1 MSADCWNEGARTA
14 CSIAGKGG
22 NRLFNRYTSKQT
34 YRTVPP
40 SLGTRVLGI
49 SKDESADAD
58 FDARLVA
65 LSAAVSRECAEDGI
79 RILRLT
85 GPTCSGKT
93 TAAGKLTEALEAAG
107 LSVYPISLDD
117 FYLDRQEL
125 EERARARGGT
135 PDYDSADTLDLGA
148 MEACVR
154 ELRRTGE
161 TDIPVFNFT
170 TGNRAGTRHL
180 AVPAGETPVFLF
192 EGIQILYPQ
201 VDALLRQE
209 GYYSFCVCPQ
219 SAIAAGGEV
228 FLPNEIRLMRRL
240 VRDVIYRAAAP
251 SFTFF
256 LWNSVRENEEKN
268 IFPYIGTCN
277 RTVDSTMPYE
287 IGLLKPYLERYLTGE
302 WVGDFWQEADGIL
315 ARLADVQ
322 PVPDG
327 LIQPD
332 SLYKE
337 FI

>member
-1 MSADCWNEGARTA
+1 MYTIEGCMSEGELAELVRAGDAAFEAELEALAGEILTDG
-14 CSIAGKGG
+14 SI
-22 NRLFNRYTSKQT
+22 RL
-34 YRTVPP
+34 
-40 SLGTRVLGI
+40 LG
-49 SKDESADAD
+49 
-58 FDARLVA
+58 
-65 LSAAVSRECAEDGI
+65 
-79 RILRLT
+79 LT

-93 TAAGKLTEALEAAG
+93 TAAAMLTRALEAEGRA
-107 LSVYPISLDD
+107 VHVISIDD
-117 FYLDRQEL
+117 FYFGKEILLRTSREKGRT
-125 EERARARGGT
+125 E
-135 PDYDSADTLDLGA
+135 PDYDSPDTIDVELMRA
-148 MEACVR
+148 AVR
-154 ELRRTGE
+154 SLLSGRETRMPRFNFRTGQRE
-161 TDIPVFNFT
+161 S
-170 TGNRAGTRHL
+170 
-180 AVPAGETPVFLF
+180 GELLRPRSGDLFLF

>member
-1 MSADCWNEGARTA
+1 MYTIEGCMSERELEELVR
-14 CSIAGKGG
+14 AG
-22 NRLFNRYTSKQT
+22 
-34 YRTVPP
+34 
-40 SLGTRVLGI
+40 
-49 SKDESADAD
+49 DAA
-58 FDARLVA
+58 FEARLEA
-65 LSAAVSRECAEDGI
+65 LAGEILSDGAI
-79 RILRLT
+79 RLLGLT

-93 TAAGKLTEALEAAG
+93 TAAAMLTRALEAEGRA
-107 LSVYPISLDD
+107 VHMISIDD
-117 FYLDRQEL
+117 FYFGKDVLL
-125 EERARARGGT
+125 RASREKGRSE
-135 PDYDSADTLDLGA
+135 PDYDSPETIDVELMRAA
-148 MEACVR
+148 VR
-154 ELRRTGE
+154 SLLSGRETRMPRFNFRTGQRE
-161 TDIPVFNFT
+161 NGELLRP
-170 TGNRAGTRHL
+170 RAGDL
-180 AVPAGETPVFLF
+180 FLF

-219 SAIAAGGEV
+219 SAIAVGGEV

-287 IGLLKPYLERYLTGE
+287 VGLLKPYLERYLTGDG
-302 WVGDFWQEADGIL
+302 VGDFRQEADGIL
-315 ARLADVQ
+315 ARLANVQ

>member
-1 MSADCWNEGARTA
+1 MSEGELAELVRAGDAAFEAELEALAGEILTDG
-14 CSIAGKGG
+14 SI
-22 NRLFNRYTSKQT
+22 RL
-34 YRTVPP
+34 
-40 SLGTRVLGI
+40 LG
-49 SKDESADAD
+49 
-58 FDARLVA
+58 
-65 LSAAVSRECAEDGI
+65 
-79 RILRLT
+79 LT

-93 TAAGKLTEALEAAG
+93 TAAAMLTRALEAEGRA
-107 LSVYPISLDD
+107 VHVISIDD
-117 FYLDRQEL
+117 FYFGKEILLRTSREKGRT
-125 EERARARGGT
+125 E
-135 PDYDSADTLDLGA
+135 PDYDSPDTIDVELMRA
-148 MEACVR
+148 AVR
-154 ELRRTGE
+154 SLLSGRETRMPRFNFRTGQRE
-161 TDIPVFNFT
+161 SGELLRP
-170 TGNRAGTRHL
+170 RAGDL
-180 AVPAGETPVFLF
+180 FLF

>member
-1 MSADCWNEGARTA
+1 MYTIEGCMSEGELAELVRAGDAAFEADLEALAGEILTDG
-14 CSIAGKGG
+14 SI
-22 NRLFNRYTSKQT
+22 RL
-34 YRTVPP
+34 
-40 SLGTRVLGI
+40 LG
-49 SKDESADAD
+49 
-58 FDARLVA
+58 
-65 LSAAVSRECAEDGI
+65 
-79 RILRLT
+79 LT

-93 TAAGKLTEALEAAG
+93 TAAAMLTRALEAEGRA
-107 LSVYPISLDD
+107 VHVISIDD
-117 FYLDRQEL
+117 FYFGKEILLRTSREKGRT
-125 EERARARGGT
+125 E
-135 PDYDSADTLDLGA
+135 PDYDSPDTIDVELMRA
-148 MEACVR
+148 AVR
-154 ELRRTGE
+154 SLLSGRETRMPRFNFRTGQRE
-161 TDIPVFNFT
+161 SGELLRP
-170 TGNRAGTRHL
+170 RAGDL
-180 AVPAGETPVFLF
+180 FLF

>member
-1 MSADCWNEGARTA
+1 MYTIEGCMSEGELAELVRAGDAAFEADLEALAGEILTDG
-14 CSIAGKGG
+14 SI
-22 NRLFNRYTSKQT
+22 RL
-34 YRTVPP
+34 
-40 SLGTRVLGI
+40 LG
-49 SKDESADAD
+49 
-58 FDARLVA
+58 
-65 LSAAVSRECAEDGI
+65 
-79 RILRLT
+79 LT

-93 TAAGKLTEALEAAG
+93 TAAAMLTRALEAEGRA
-107 LSVYPISLDD
+107 VHIISIDD
-117 FYLDRQEL
+117 FYFGKEILLRTSREKGRT
-125 EERARARGGT
+125 E
-135 PDYDSADTLDLGA
+135 PDYDSPDTID
-148 MEACVR
+148 V
-154 ELRRTGE
+154 ELMRAAVHSLLSGLETRMPRFNFRTGQRE
-161 TDIPVFNFT
+161 SGELLRP
-170 TGNRAGTRHL
+170 RAGDL
-180 AVPAGETPVFLF
+180 FLF

>member
-1 MSADCWNEGARTA
+1 MYTIEGGMSEGELAELVRAGDAAFEAELEALAGEILTDG
-14 CSIAGKGG
+14 SI
-22 NRLFNRYTSKQT
+22 RL
-34 YRTVPP
+34 
-40 SLGTRVLGI
+40 LG
-49 SKDESADAD
+49 
-58 FDARLVA
+58 
-65 LSAAVSRECAEDGI
+65 
-79 RILRLT
+79 LT

-93 TAAGKLTEALEAAG
+93 TAAAMLTRALEAEGRA
-107 LSVYPISLDD
+107 VHVISIDD
-117 FYLDRQEL
+117 FYFGKEILLRTSREKGRT
-125 EERARARGGT
+125 E
-135 PDYDSADTLDLGA
+135 PDYDSPDTIDVELMRA
-148 MEACVR
+148 AVR
-154 ELRRTGE
+154 LLLSGRETRMPRFNFRTGQRE
-161 TDIPVFNFT
+161 SGELLRP
-170 TGNRAGTRHL
+170 RAGDL
-180 AVPAGETPVFLF
+180 FLF

-337 FI
+337 FV

>member
-1 MSADCWNEGARTA
+1 MYTIEGCMSEGELAELVRAGDAAFEADLEALAGEILTDG
-14 CSIAGKGG
+14 SI
-22 NRLFNRYTSKQT
+22 RL
-34 YRTVPP
+34 
-40 SLGTRVLGI
+40 LG
-49 SKDESADAD
+49 
-58 FDARLVA
+58 
-65 LSAAVSRECAEDGI
+65 
-79 RILRLT
+79 LT

-93 TAAGKLTEALEAAG
+93 TAAAMLTRALEAEGRA
-107 LSVYPISLDD
+107 VHVISIDD
-117 FYLDRQEL
+117 FYFGKEILLRTSREKGRT
-125 EERARARGGT
+125 E
-135 PDYDSADTLDLGA
+135 PDYDSPDTIDVELMRA
-148 MEACVR
+148 AVR
-154 ELRRTGE
+154 SLLSGRETRMPHFNFRTGQRE
-161 TDIPVFNFT
+161 SGELLRP
-170 TGNRAGTRHL
+170 RAGDL
-180 AVPAGETPVFLF
+180 FLF

>member
-1 MSADCWNEGARTA
+1 MYTIEGCMSEGELAELVRAGDAAFEADLEALAGEILTDG
-14 CSIAGKGG
+14 SI
-22 NRLFNRYTSKQT
+22 RL
-34 YRTVPP
+34 
-40 SLGTRVLGI
+40 LG
-49 SKDESADAD
+49 
-58 FDARLVA
+58 
-65 LSAAVSRECAEDGI
+65 
-79 RILRLT
+79 LT

-93 TAAGKLTEALEAAG
+93 TAAAMLTRALEAEGRA
-107 LSVYPISLDD
+107 VHVISIDD
-117 FYLDRQEL
+117 FYFGKEILLRTSREKGRT
-125 EERARARGGT
+125 E
-135 PDYDSADTLDLGA
+135 PDYDSPDTIDVELMRAAVHSLLSG
-148 MEACVR
+148 R
-154 ELRRTGE
+154 ETRMPCFNFRTGQRE
-161 TDIPVFNFT
+161 SGELLRP
-170 TGNRAGTRHL
+170 RAGDL
-180 AVPAGETPVFLF
+180 FLF

>member
-1 MSADCWNEGARTA
+1 MYTIEGCMSEGELAELVRAGDAAFEADLEALAGEILTDG
-14 CSIAGKGG
+14 SI
-22 NRLFNRYTSKQT
+22 RL
-34 YRTVPP
+34 
-40 SLGTRVLGI
+40 LG
-49 SKDESADAD
+49 
-58 FDARLVA
+58 
-65 LSAAVSRECAEDGI
+65 
-79 RILRLT
+79 LT

-93 TAAGKLTEALEAAG
+93 TAAAMLTRALEAEGRA
-107 LSVYPISLDD
+107 VHVISIDD
-117 FYLDRQEL
+117 FYFGKEILLRTSRENGRT
-125 EERARARGGT
+125 E
-135 PDYDSADTLDLGA
+135 PDYDSPDTIDVELMRA
-148 MEACVR
+148 AVR
-154 ELRRTGE
+154 SLLSGRETRMPRFNFRTGQRE
-161 TDIPVFNFT
+161 SGELLRP
-170 TGNRAGTRHL
+170 RAGDL
-180 AVPAGETPVFLF
+180 FLF

>member
-1 MSADCWNEGARTA
+1 MYTIEGCMSEGELAELVRAGDAAFEAELEALAGEILTDG
-14 CSIAGKGG
+14 SI
-22 NRLFNRYTSKQT
+22 RL
-34 YRTVPP
+34 
-40 SLGTRVLGI
+40 LG
-49 SKDESADAD
+49 
-58 FDARLVA
+58 
-65 LSAAVSRECAEDGI
+65 
-79 RILRLT
+79 LT

-93 TAAGKLTEALEAAG
+93 TAAAMLTRALEAEGRA
-107 LSVYPISLDD
+107 VHVISIDD
-117 FYLDRQEL
+117 FYFGKEILLRTSREKGRT
-125 EERARARGGT
+125 E
-135 PDYDSADTLDLGA
+135 PDYDSPDTIDVELMRA
-148 MEACVR
+148 AVR
-154 ELRRTGE
+154 SLLSGRETRMPRFNFRTGQRE
-161 TDIPVFNFT
+161 SGELLRP
-170 TGNRAGTRHL
+170 RAGDL
-180 AVPAGETPVFLF
+180 FLF

>member
-1 MSADCWNEGARTA
+1 MYTIEGCMSEGELAELVRAGDAAFEAELEALAGEILTDG
-14 CSIAGKGG
+14 SI
-22 NRLFNRYTSKQT
+22 RL
-34 YRTVPP
+34 
-40 SLGTRVLGI
+40 LG
-49 SKDESADAD
+49 
-58 FDARLVA
+58 
-65 LSAAVSRECAEDGI
+65 
-79 RILRLT
+79 LT

-93 TAAGKLTEALEAAG
+93 TAAAMLTRALEAEG
-107 LSVYPISLDD
+107 RDVHVISIDD
-117 FYLDRQEL
+117 FYFGKEILLRTSREKGRT
-125 EERARARGGT
+125 E
-135 PDYDSADTLDLGA
+135 PDYDSPDTIDVELMRA
-148 MEACVR
+148 AVR
-154 ELRRTGE
+154 SLLSGRETRMPRFNFRTGQRE
-161 TDIPVFNFT
+161 SGELLRP
-170 TGNRAGTRHL
+170 RAGDL
-180 AVPAGETPVFLF
+180 FLF

>member
-1 MSADCWNEGARTA
+1 MYTIEGCMSEGALAELVRAGDAAFEAELEALAGEILTDG
-14 CSIAGKGG
+14 SI
-22 NRLFNRYTSKQT
+22 RL
-34 YRTVPP
+34 
-40 SLGTRVLGI
+40 LG
-49 SKDESADAD
+49 
-58 FDARLVA
+58 
-65 LSAAVSRECAEDGI
+65 
-79 RILRLT
+79 LT

-93 TAAGKLTEALEAAG
+93 TAAAMLTRALEAEGRA
-107 LSVYPISLDD
+107 VHVISIDD
-117 FYLDRQEL
+117 FYFGKEILLRTSREKGRT
-125 EERARARGGT
+125 E
-135 PDYDSADTLDLGA
+135 PDYDSPDTIDVELMRA
-148 MEACVR
+148 AVR
-154 ELRRTGE
+154 SLLSGRETRMPRFNFRTGQRE
-161 TDIPVFNFT
+161 SGELLRP
-170 TGNRAGTRHL
+170 RAGDL
-180 AVPAGETPVFLF
+180 FLF

>member
-1 MSADCWNEGARTA
+1 MYTIEGCMSEGELAELVRTGDAAFEADLEALAGEILTDG
-14 CSIAGKGG
+14 SI
-22 NRLFNRYTSKQT
+22 RL
-34 YRTVPP
+34 
-40 SLGTRVLGI
+40 LG
-49 SKDESADAD
+49 
-58 FDARLVA
+58 
-65 LSAAVSRECAEDGI
+65 
-79 RILRLT
+79 LT

-93 TAAGKLTEALEAAG
+93 TAAAMLTRALEAEGRA
-107 LSVYPISLDD
+107 VHVISIDD
-117 FYLDRQEL
+117 FYFGKEILLRTSREKGRT
-125 EERARARGGT
+125 E
-135 PDYDSADTLDLGA
+135 PDYDSPDTIDVELMRA
-148 MEACVR
+148 AVR
-154 ELRRTGE
+154 SLLSGRETRMPRFNFRTGQRE
-161 TDIPVFNFT
+161 SGELLRP
-170 TGNRAGTRHL
+170 RAGDL
-180 AVPAGETPVFLF
+180 FLF

>member
-1 MSADCWNEGARTA
+1 MYTIEGCMSEGELAELVRAGDAAFEADLEALAEEILTDG
-14 CSIAGKGG
+14 SI
-22 NRLFNRYTSKQT
+22 RL
-34 YRTVPP
+34 
-40 SLGTRVLGI
+40 LG
-49 SKDESADAD
+49 
-58 FDARLVA
+58 
-65 LSAAVSRECAEDGI
+65 
-79 RILRLT
+79 LT

-93 TAAGKLTEALEAAG
+93 TAAAMLTRALEAEGRA
-107 LSVYPISLDD
+107 VHVISIDD
-117 FYLDRQEL
+117 FYFGKEILLRTSREKGRT
-125 EERARARGGT
+125 E
-135 PDYDSADTLDLGA
+135 PDYDSPDTIDVELMRA
-148 MEACVR
+148 AVR
-154 ELRRTGE
+154 SLLSGRETRMPRFNFRTGQRE
-161 TDIPVFNFT
+161 SGELLRP
-170 TGNRAGTRHL
+170 RAGDL
-180 AVPAGETPVFLF
+180 FLF

>member
-1 MSADCWNEGARTA
+1 MYTIEGCMSEGELAELVRAGDAAFEADLEALAGEILTDG
-14 CSIAGKGG
+14 SI
-22 NRLFNRYTSKQT
+22 RL
-34 YRTVPP
+34 
-40 SLGTRVLGI
+40 LG
-49 SKDESADAD
+49 
-58 FDARLVA
+58 
-65 LSAAVSRECAEDGI
+65 
-79 RILRLT
+79 LT

-93 TAAGKLTEALEAAG
+93 TAAAMLTRALEAEGRA
-107 LSVYPISLDD
+107 VHIISIDD
-117 FYLDRQEL
+117 FYFGKEILLRTSREKGRT
-125 EERARARGGT
+125 E
-135 PDYDSADTLDLGA
+135 PDYDSPDTIDVELMRA
-148 MEACVR
+148 AVR
-154 ELRRTGE
+154 SLLSGRETRMPRFNFRTGQRE
-161 TDIPVFNFT
+161 S
-170 TGNRAGTRHL
+170 
-180 AVPAGETPVFLF
+180 GELLRPRLGDLFLF

>member
-1 MSADCWNEGARTA
+1 MYTIEGCMSEGELAELVRAGDAAFEADLEALAGEILTDG
-14 CSIAGKGG
+14 SI
-22 NRLFNRYTSKQT
+22 RL
-34 YRTVPP
+34 
-40 SLGTRVLGI
+40 LG
-49 SKDESADAD
+49 
-58 FDARLVA
+58 
-65 LSAAVSRECAEDGI
+65 
-79 RILRLT
+79 LT

-93 TAAGKLTEALEAAG
+93 TAAAMLTRALEAEGRA
-107 LSVYPISLDD
+107 VHVISIDD
-117 FYLDRQEL
+117 FYFGKEILLRTSREKGRT
-125 EERARARGGT
+125 E
-135 PDYDSADTLDLGA
+135 PDYDSPDTIDVELMRA
-148 MEACVR
+148 AVR
-154 ELRRTGE
+154 SLLSGRETRMPRFNFRTGQRE
-161 TDIPVFNFT
+161 SGELLRP
-170 TGNRAGTRHL
+170 RAGDL
-180 AVPAGETPVFLF
+180 FLF

-240 VRDVIYRAAAP
+240 VRVVIYRAAAP

>member
-1 MSADCWNEGARTA
+1 MYTIEGCMSEGELSELVRAGDAAFEADLEALAGEILTDG
-14 CSIAGKGG
+14 SI
-22 NRLFNRYTSKQT
+22 RL
-34 YRTVPP
+34 
-40 SLGTRVLGI
+40 LG
-49 SKDESADAD
+49 
-58 FDARLVA
+58 
-65 LSAAVSRECAEDGI
+65 
-79 RILRLT
+79 LT

-93 TAAGKLTEALEAAG
+93 TAAAMLTRALEAEGRA
-107 LSVYPISLDD
+107 VHVISIDD
-117 FYLDRQEL
+117 FYFGKEILLRTSREKGRT
-125 EERARARGGT
+125 E
-135 PDYDSADTLDLGA
+135 PDYDSPDTIDVELMRA
-148 MEACVR
+148 AVR
-154 ELRRTGE
+154 SLLSGRETRMPRFNFRTGQRE
-161 TDIPVFNFT
+161 SGELLRP
-170 TGNRAGTRHL
+170 RAGDL
-180 AVPAGETPVFLF
+180 FLF

>member
-1 MSADCWNEGARTA
+1 MYTIEGCMSEGELAELVRAGDAAFEAELEALAGEILTDG
-14 CSIAGKGG
+14 SI
-22 NRLFNRYTSKQT
+22 RL
-34 YRTVPP
+34 
-40 SLGTRVLGI
+40 LG
-49 SKDESADAD
+49 
-58 FDARLVA
+58 
-65 LSAAVSRECAEDGI
+65 
-79 RILRLT
+79 LT

-93 TAAGKLTEALEAAG
+93 TAAAMLTRALEAEGRA
-107 LSVYPISLDD
+107 VHVISIDD
-117 FYLDRQEL
+117 FYFGKEILLRTSREKGRT
-125 EERARARGGT
+125 E
-135 PDYDSADTLDLGA
+135 PDYDSPDTIDVELMRA
-148 MEACVR
+148 AVR
-154 ELRRTGE
+154 SLLSGRETRMPRFNFRTGQRE
-161 TDIPVFNFT
+161 SGELLRP
-170 TGNRAGTRHL
+170 RAGDL
-180 AVPAGETPVFLF
+180 FLF

-219 SAIAAGGEV
+219 SAIAAGGEG

>member
-1 MSADCWNEGARTA
+1 MPR
-14 CSIAGKGG
+14 
-22 NRLFNRYTSKQT
+22 FN
-34 YRTVPP
+34 
-40 SLGTRVLGI
+40 
-49 SKDESADAD
+49 
-58 FDARLVA
+58 F
-65 LSAAVSRECAEDGI
+65 
-79 RILRLT
+79 
-85 GPTCSGKT
+85 
-93 TAAGKLTEALEAAG
+93 
-107 LSVYPISLDD
+107 
-117 FYLDRQEL
+117 
-125 EERARARGGT
+125 
-135 PDYDSADTLDLGA
+135 
-148 MEACVR
+148 
-154 ELRRTGE
+154 RTGQRE
-161 TDIPVFNFT
+161 SGELLRP
-170 TGNRAGTRHL
+170 RAGDL
-180 AVPAGETPVFLF
+180 FLF

>member
-1 MSADCWNEGARTA
+1 MYTIEGCMSEGELAELVRAGDAAFEADLEALAAEILTDG
-14 CSIAGKGG
+14 SI
-22 NRLFNRYTSKQT
+22 RL
-34 YRTVPP
+34 
-40 SLGTRVLGI
+40 LG
-49 SKDESADAD
+49 
-58 FDARLVA
+58 
-65 LSAAVSRECAEDGI
+65 
-79 RILRLT
+79 LT

-93 TAAGKLTEALEAAG
+93 TAAAMLTRALEAEGRA
-107 LSVYPISLDD
+107 VHVISIDD
-117 FYLDRQEL
+117 FYFGKEILLRTSREKGRT
-125 EERARARGGT
+125 E
-135 PDYDSADTLDLGA
+135 PDYDSPDTIDVELMRA
-148 MEACVR
+148 AVR
-154 ELRRTGE
+154 SLLSGRETRMPRFNFRTGQRE
-161 TDIPVFNFT
+161 SGELLRP
-170 TGNRAGTRHL
+170 RAGDL
-180 AVPAGETPVFLF
+180 FLF

>member
-1 MSADCWNEGARTA
+1 MSEGELAELVRAGDAAFEADLEALAGEILTDG
-14 CSIAGKGG
+14 SI
-22 NRLFNRYTSKQT
+22 RL
-34 YRTVPP
+34 
-40 SLGTRVLGI
+40 LG
-49 SKDESADAD
+49 
-58 FDARLVA
+58 
-65 LSAAVSRECAEDGI
+65 
-79 RILRLT
+79 LT

-93 TAAGKLTEALEAAG
+93 TAAAMLTRALEAEGRA
-107 LSVYPISLDD
+107 VHIISIDD
-117 FYLDRQEL
+117 FYFGKEILLRTSREKGRT
-125 EERARARGGT
+125 E
-135 PDYDSADTLDLGA
+135 PDYDSPDTID
-148 MEACVR
+148 V
-154 ELRRTGE
+154 ELMRAAVHSLLSGLETRMPRFNFRTGQRE
-161 TDIPVFNFT
+161 SGELLRP
-170 TGNRAGTRHL
+170 RAGDL
-180 AVPAGETPVFLF
+180 FLF